1 MARYRVMHRYASST
15 FGPWVEGDHVEL
27 DAEEAAWVNHDS
39 EGTLRLVDP
48 QEQARQ
54 KREAQEASERKR
66 LGTEKE
72 EKKETP
78 PEEKPEETPPP
89 ATKRRGRPPGSG
101 TKRSTT

>member
-39 EGTLRLVDP
+39 KGTLKLVDP

-54 KREAQEASERKR
+54 KREAQEANERKR

-72 EKKETP
+72 EEKETP
-78 PEEKPEETPPP
+78 PETEEETSPP
-89 ATKRRGRPPGSG
+89 AKPATRRGRPPGS
-101 TKRSTT
+101 TTRKSP